1 MADVSARGA
10 GGGSRALEG
19 YVLVRTLFGVLLLG
33 MYWFSEGLSAK
44 DVVPGAPAW
53 ASLLGSITAEMWGIL
68 GGHFVVL
75 LLSAALLRRGWGRRQ
90 GFIWFQLSLDV
101 ALASALVATV
111 DGALSTFALL
121 YFVNIVGAAWLLPS
135 KAPAIFSGVNGVA
148 FLGIVALRGE
158 DWAAHAFGTTDNDVV
173 RAQLLVQVFALLL
186 VGLLAS
192 LLSHSRSLAGAA
204 LARQVEVNQVLQQRQ
219 QHILDEIRTGVLI
232 VNEAGLV
239 TMANPWAREVLGA
252 AVGQALGEVL
262 QPRGERWEQRRAEGA
277 GPAMLMCSRSPLQ
290 GGGEVVLVEDVT
302 RLREMEAQV
311 AREERLSAVGRYAA
325 GLAHEIRNPLAS
337 LSGSVQLLR
346 DEHKDPLFDIVLR
359 EVRRL
364 NNLVEDFL
372 DSARPVRLALTEA
385 DPGQII
391 GEVVAT
397 FRNDRSYETR
407 VLRTRVRMLPSVRLD
422 AGRFRQV
429 IWNLLLNA
437 AQATPDFGTIE
448 VSAEIDEEKG
458 LLMVRVQ
465 DDGVGIAP
473 DALRTLFDPFY
484 TTRAGGT
491 GLGLAN
497 VDRVVRAH
505 GGSVEV
511 QSTPGEGARFTLS
524 FPLRGPSPAA
534 EGAKAPG
541 STDG

>member
-1 MADVSARGA
+1 
-10 GGGSRALEG
+10 
-19 YVLVRTLFGVLLLG
+19 
-33 MYWFSEGLSAK
+33 
-44 DVVPGAPAW
+44 
-53 ASLLGSITAEMWGIL
+53 
-68 GGHFVVL
+68 
-75 LLSAALLRRGWGRRQ
+75 
-90 GFIWFQLSLDV
+90 
-101 ALASALVATV
+101 
-111 DGALSTFALL
+111 
-121 YFVNIVGAAWLLPS
+121 
-135 KAPAIFSGVNGVA
+135 
-148 FLGIVALRGE
+148 
-158 DWAAHAFGTTDNDVV
+158 
-173 RAQLLVQVFALLL
+173 
-186 VGLLAS
+186 
-192 LLSHSRSLAGAA
+192 
-204 LARQVEVNQVLQQRQ
+204 
-219 QHILDEIRTGVLI
+219 
-232 VNEAGLV
+232 
-239 TMANPWAREVLGA
+239 
-252 AVGQALGEVL
+252 
-262 QPRGERWEQRRAEGA
+262 
-277 GPAMLMCSRSPLQ
+277 LQ

-497 VDRVVRAH
+497 VDRVTIESVNPVSQTMAGKTQLLDWLGERGLITGVFEVNWRVH
-505 GGSVEV
+505 GKKGGPMRSLAAVQLADRVIVMEGGRIVETGTH
-511 QSTPGEGARFTLS
+511 QELLDRNGNYANLYRMHRRDIADLEELDNDASR
-524 FPLRGPSPAA
+524 
-534 EGAKAPG
+534 
-541 STDG
+541 